1 MKDVLLTL
9 ALIFFLVFLVI
20 WAVDIPL
27 ELIIDVFLLP
37 IILLMCVIVAIGI
50 TLAIF
55 FWVEHINSRI
65 LNIALTVIFLGVLF
79 LIATYLRNL

>member
-20 WAVDIPL
+20 WATDIPL

-37 IILLMCVIVAIGI
+37 IILLMCIIVAIGI
-50 TLAIF
+50 TLAILM
-55 FWVEHINSRI
+55 WVDHINSRI
-65 LNIALTVIFLGVLF
+65 LNIALTVIFLVVLF